1 MASTAPSALQILTH
15 LILLK
20 ILWGRLYDHSYFID
34 EEMEVQ
40 QQSNLLRFT
49 QLVNSREQNWTQ
61 VIFFESLCS

>member
-1 MASTAPSALQILTH
+1 MASIAPSALQILTH

-40 QQSNLLRFT
+40 KQSNLLRFT

-61 VIFFESLCS
+61 VIFLESLCS